1 LGAASVHFALWS
13 PISPMIEYTPA
24 DIYPSPLRREI
35 QRLAFP
41 VVSGSIV
48 PPMTPGM
55 GIDLPDDL
63 IQHFR
68 TG

>member
-1 LGAASVHFALWS
+1 MKIVS
-13 PISPMIEYTPA
+13 A

-63 IQHFR
+63 VQHFR